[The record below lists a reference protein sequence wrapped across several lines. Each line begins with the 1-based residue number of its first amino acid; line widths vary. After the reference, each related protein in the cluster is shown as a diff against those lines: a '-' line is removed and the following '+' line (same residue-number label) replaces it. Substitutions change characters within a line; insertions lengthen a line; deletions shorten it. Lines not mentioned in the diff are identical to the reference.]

1 MPRFKN
7 KRNQTS
13 LIILGIDPGLADAGF
28 GVIKKQ
34 GNELTTLDYGNIK
47 TKAGVSDQNRLAEIE
62 GVLTKIIK
70 KYHPDIMGVEKL
82 FFCKN
87 VKTAIAVG
95 QARGVIMLCGG
106 QNNLK
111 VMEFTPLQVK
121 QALTGYGQA
130 DKNQIQQMVK
140 IILNLKQ
147 IPKPDDAADA
157 LAIAICCAHSI

>member
-1 MPRFKN
+1 MLRFKN
-7 KRNQTS
+7 KRSPTS

-28 GVIKKQ
+28 GVIKKR
-34 GNELTTLDYGNIK
+34 GRELTTLDYGNIK

-62 GVLTKIIK
+62 EALTKIIK
-70 KYHPDIMGVEKL
+70 KYRPDIMGVEKL

-147 IPKPDDAADA
+147 IPRPDDAADA